1 MIQRKY
7 RLHSDWQDERLDCGG
22 NISVGNEQIHVGTWQ
37 ADRPRS
43 RLSDGIVMCLIALE
57 TVELFKISECWHWAP
72 KNDIWALMSFLLFF
86 SSFLHQF
93 FSFFACSGMGV
104 GLQKC
109 AFLSHTILDVIP
121 SVSSAS
127 WWFLCE
133 WWLSA
138 SAVVSCIRIV
148 FLCNRWLRWGS
159 IMLILRTRIVWYW
172 CYLPCSLYQTCLV
185 RDTER
190 VHPEYPAF
198 SMSISSASPQWWSKW
213 QLFTQ
218 WQPISSGKSWE
229 WTSCMWHRAQHWWDL
244 PWWRQ

>member
-7 RLHSDWQDERLDCGG
+7 GLHSDWWDKRLDCGG
-22 NISVGNEQIHVGTWQ
+22 NISMGNKRIHVGTWQ

-43 RLSDGIVMCLIALE
+43 RLSDGIVTCLIALE
-57 TVELFKISECWHWAP
+57 TVELFKISECRHWAP
-72 KNDIWALMSFLLFF
+72 KNDIWALTSFLLFF
-86 SSFLHQF
+86 PSFLHQF

-127 WWFLCE
+127 WQFLCK

-138 SAVVSCIRIV
+138 SAVISCIRIV

-159 IMLILRTRIVWYW
+159 VMLILRTRIVWYW
-172 CYLPCSLYQTCLV
+172 SYLPCSLYQTCLV
-185 RDTER
+185 HDT
-190 VHPEYPAF
+190 ALTLSF
-198 SMSISSASPQWWSKW
+198 STLSYDYGIVGLWPPGSTCRISVA
-213 QLFTQ
+213 L
-218 WQPISSGKSWE
+218 
-229 WTSCMWHRAQHWWDL
+229 
-244 PWWRQ
+244 